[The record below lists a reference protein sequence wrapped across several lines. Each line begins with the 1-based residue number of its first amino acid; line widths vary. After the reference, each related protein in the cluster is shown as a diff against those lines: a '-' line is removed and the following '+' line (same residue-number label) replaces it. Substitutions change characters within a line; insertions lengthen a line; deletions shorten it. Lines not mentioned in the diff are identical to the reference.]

1 MNKKMNKNKKGLTLI
16 ESMIALAAA
25 GTITAVALS
34 NKFED
39 FKRSEILSLIHSVSS
54 VSTAVDH
61 RIAIDGYSM
70 DGWGL
75 SSKDNTL
82 PLKWTNID
90 LIVSDLI
97 KNELVSKDLKSCS
110 GDWTPRLNV
119 ESETKLLNCNLWS
132 SSKPEGFNL
141 SSTLTPDSHGF
152 IKSFDTV
159 LSFTDEESFKENYKN
174 IKYAISN
181 LNNNNKQFIKGHH
194 KIELVS
200 LSSGNS
206 IFTTDCVQNYSDCGV
221 KIGFKIDLD
230 STDDGYYGG
239 EEFVRID
246 GGNSIIANNLTFMKS
261 GLTNA
266 AAEAPYKCIEWK
278 LDSLTNIWSDEL
290 VECGIGI
297 YEGSPTTVS
306 VKTQTA
312 SFNDH
317 ITLKNKCKLFE
328 KAADNTIKSDSEIP
342 CGIIKNNN
350 GIESVIQVVEKK
362 VSEMAYFKELYS
374 DQGYFNEISEV
385 SLLEVE
391 FANINDLIVDELNA
405 DVLNIINDLRTDSLS
420 TSEFNGITTTIT
432 GEATFNKNQ
441 DFNNKV
447 NFKEDLTFR
456 DNSISLNG
464 SVNSDENT
472 VLNSNNVILKK
483 IDILDKVTGTEVEL
497 SNIETNTLNIND
509 NAILKSETE
518 MKANTGD
525 FDNINTELNILK
537 HYVENNIY
545 VVTQN
550 TNQYDSWK
558 NSGGIHSCGSWTPST
573 SVKPKGQRFTQ
584 TRTCK
589 QNQIVNEYF
598 YEHWKNQKGVVLK
611 TVYIGHKQH
620 SKTVNLSQ
628 SRTATG
634 TKTSSSGGGRCSS
647 KCSSAPSRQQYDLC
661 MRSCSQHNGGG
672 GNPGCGANGCG
683 LGNAGGNRN

>member
-1 MNKKMNKNKKGLTLI
+1 MNKNKKGLTLI

-25 GTITAVALS
+25 GTVTAVALS

-39 FKRSEILSLIHSVSS
+39 FKKTEVLSLIHSVSS

-70 DGWGL
+70 DGWGS

-90 LIVSDLI
+90 SIVSDLI

-152 IKSFDTV
+152 IKSFDTL
-159 LSFTDEESFKENYKN
+159 LSFKDEESFKDNYKN
-174 IKYAISN
+174 VKYAISN

-200 LSSGNS
+200 LSSGSS
-206 IFTTDCVQNYSDCGV
+206 ILTTECVQNYSDCAV

-266 AAEAPYKCIEWK
+266 TAEAPYKCIEWK
-278 LDSLTNIWSDEL
+278 LDSSTNIWSDEL

-297 YEGSPTTVS
+297 YQSEPTTVS

-328 KAADNTIKSDSEIP
+328 KAADNTIYSDSEVP

-350 GIESVIQVVEKK
+350 GIESVIQVIEKEI
-362 VSEMAYFKELYS
+362 SEMAYFKELYS
-374 DQGYFNEISEV
+374 DKGYFDEISEV
-385 SLLEVE
+385 SLLEAE
-391 FANINDLIVDELNA
+391 FADIKDLIVEELNA
-405 DVLNIINDLRTDSLS
+405 DVLTVINDLTTKSS
-420 TSEFNGITTTIT
+420 SVSEFNGVTKVSNN
-432 GEATFNKNQ
+432 ATFINDQ
-441 DFNNKV
+441 DFNSQI
-447 NFKEDLTFR
+447 NFKEDLVFK
-456 DNSISLNG
+456 DNSISLKGNI
-464 SVNSDENT
+464 NSSENT
-472 VLNSNNVILKK
+472 VLDSSNAILT
-483 IDILDKVTGTEVEL
+483 KVDVLNKVVGVDVEL
-497 SNIETNTLNIND
+497 SSIEANTLNIND
-509 NAILKSETE
+509 NSILRSETE

-525 FDNINTELNILK
+525 FDNINNELNVLK
-537 HYVENNIY
+537 NYVENNIY

-558 NSGGIHSCGSWTPST
+558 NSGSIHSCSGWTPST
-573 SVKPKGQRFTQ
+573 SVKTKGQRFTQ

-589 QNQIVNEYF
+589 QNQIINQYF

-611 TVYIGHKQH
+611 TVYIGVQQH
-620 SKTVNLSQ
+620 SKTVNIGQ

-634 TKTSSSGGGRCSS
+634 TKSSSSGGSGSCAS
-647 KCSSAPSRQQYDLC
+647 KCSSAPDRGLYDRC
-661 MRSCSQHNGGG
+661 MRSCGSGG
-672 GNPGCGANGCG
+672 GNNNCGANGCG
-683 LGNAGGNRN
+683 NGGGRS